1 MTLSAQRGG
10 RGAGPGDAGV
20 PTEQQ
25 WSGNAETQ
33 KRVAAAMK
41 MAGTD
46 LVPQAKMFCTAT
58 GPLRMAV
65 ARQRAGL
72 PPMPNVV
79 VEPTRV
85 FDNMYWIGM
94 TSQNVWAITTSDGI
108 ILLDTMNST
117 DEARDVIVAGM
128 KKVGLDPAQ
137 ITYIVVGHGHPGQS
151 DHTGGALY
159 LQKTYG
165 AKVVM
170 NPIDAKIVLPAQR
183 LDRPLAVPDID
194 AYHGQKLTLGDT
206 TLTLVHIPGHTP
218 GTMGVI
224 VPVKLRGAPHT
235 VIVLAATQMP
245 TPESLLQFERVFTEF
260 AKPMKVEASLNM
272 HANGVQEDLTFLE
285 AIRKNPSGPT
295 PYLYGPERFSR
306 WMDIMIECGR
316 ARLAALGIEVPSQ
329 SSSSSASRPLV
340 SEARYEAWQKELSNW
355 GRWGTD
361 DELGT
366 LNLITPAKRRA
377 AMALAREGVTVSL
390 SANVFTDKAS
400 DVPCPAEWAMTSAT
414 QTGATDRVAFPC
426 IHGAASTH
434 IDSLAHTFFGGRM
447 WNGYDTSTLVTTAGG
462 AWKNSVLPMKGG
474 IVTRGV
480 LYDVARLKGVP
491 YLAPGD
497 RIFVE
502 DLEAWEKKA
511 GVRVGPGDA
520 LVLRWG
526 RYGRRARLGPD
537 DGAAG
542 LDNSVLPWLKQ
553 RDIALLVWETAGYS
567 PQLPGDLPRN
577 AVHNFVQ
584 AILGIHVLDRADLE
598 ALGEAAAARKRW
610 DFLLMVNPLALPN
623 ATGSPVNPVA
633 MF

>member
-1 MTLSAQRGG
+1 
-10 RGAGPGDAGV
+10 
-20 PTEQQ
+20 
-25 WSGNAETQ
+25 
-33 KRVAAAMK
+33 
-41 MAGTD
+41 
-46 LVPQAKMFCTAT
+46 
-58 GPLRMAV
+58 
-65 ARQRAGL
+65 
-72 PPMPNVV
+72 
-79 VEPTRV
+79 
-85 FDNMYWIGM
+85 M
-94 TSQNVWAITTSDGI
+94 TSQNVWAITTSEGI
-108 ILLDTMNST
+108 ILLDTMNSS
-117 DEARDVIVAGM
+117 DEARDVIVASM

-137 ITYIVVGHGHPGQS
+137 IKYIVIGHGHPGQS

-170 NPIDAKIVLPAQR
+170 SPIDAKLVLPTQR
-183 LDRPLAVPDID
+183 PDRPLATPDMD
-194 AYHGQKLTLGDT
+194 ASHGQRLTLGDT
-206 TLTLVHIPGHTP
+206 TITLVHTPGHTA
-218 GTMGVI
+218 GTMGMI
-224 VPVKLRGAPHT
+224 VPVKLRGAAHT

-245 TPESLLQFERVFTEF
+245 TRESFLQFERVFTEF

-285 AIRKNPSGPT
+285 MIRKNPNGRN
-295 PYLYGPERFSR
+295 PYLYGAERFSR
-306 WMDIMIECGR
+306 WMDIMLECGR
-316 ARLAALGIEVPSQ
+316 GRLAALGIEVSSQ
-329 SSSSSASRPLV
+329 TSSSQTSSSRPVV
-340 SEARYEAWQKELSNW
+340 SEAQFERWQTELSNW
-355 GRWGTD
+355 GRWGRN

-366 LNLITPAKRRA
+366 INLITPAKRRA
-377 AMALAREGVTVSL
+377 AMALAKEGVPVSL
-390 SANVFTDKAS
+390 AANVFTEKAS
-400 DVPCPAEWAMTSAT
+400 DVPCPAEWAMTSST

-434 IDSLAHTFFGGRM
+434 IDSLAHTFFRGRM
-447 WNGYDTSTLVTTAGG
+447 WNGYDTASLVTVAKG
-462 AWKNSVLPMKGG
+462 AERNSVLPMKGG

-480 LYDVARLKGVP
+480 LYDIARLKGVP

-502 DLEAWEKKA
+502 DLEAWEKQA

-526 RYGRRARLGPD
+526 RYGRRAKLGPD

-567 PQLPGDLPRN
+567 PQPPGDLPRN

-584 AILGIHVLDRADLE
+584 AILGIHVLDRSDLE
-598 ALGEAAAARKRW
+598 ALSEAAAARKRW
-610 DFLLMVNPLALPN
+610 EFLLTVNPLALPN
-623 ATGSPVNPVA
+623 ATGSPVNPIA